1 MSQEKRKITDV
12 DRKVARRVM
21 EQTGEEITDES
32 VERHCRKLFA
42 MLYDDKWKLNFNGYP
57 EDQKNPL
64 FGLEI
69 IPPNIEISSHLLDIA
84 NEVLIKVKSSSG
96 QEGETMDLIASISRV
111 VINDSQPDDGI
122 AVIECI
128 SLSGEITKPFRSTL
142 PSNSVDEIL
151 SYKTKEQ
158 MDEYMKEYHSYLV

>member
-1 MSQEKRKITDV
+1 MNSEKPKITDINRRIA
-12 DRKVARRVM
+12 RKLM
-21 EQTGEEITDES
+21 EHRGEVITDES
-32 VERHCRKLFA
+32 VERHCEKLFA
-42 MLYDDKWKLNFNGYP
+42 LLYDDKWKLNFNGYP

-69 IPPNIEISSHLLDIA
+69 IPSNIEISSHLLDIA
-84 NEVLIKVKSSSG
+84 NEVLIKVKSSSD

-111 VINDSQPDDGI
+111 VVNDSQPDDGI

-128 SLSGEITKPFRSTL
+128 SLSGKTTKPFRSTL

-151 SYKTKEQ
+151 TYKTNRNQ
-158 MDEYMKEYHSYLV
+158 